1 MLRSLA
7 LMLVGAVHALAMT
20 ASVGNQWVGP
30 LLQVIAMAAL
40 AGAVLQRSRT
50 VNRSVISSG
59 YDGLLFGIGW
69 FAMGVGWVYI
79 SMHRYG
85 GMHSVLAG
93 LATLVFACYLAL
105 YPAAGCL
112 VARLWQRNCPAVS
125 PWSSLRFIVGFAS
138 AITLTELA
146 RGYFFT
152 GFPWISPGYAHVDG
166 PLAGL
171 APWGGVYAI
180 TWLSSAC
187 SSAIAWI
194 ALTAKP
200 LTIRLALPSVLL
212 IASFSM
218 PSWLRSDP
226 ITQSQNPLA
235 VTLLQGN
242 INQAMKFDS
251 NQVLSSIRVYL
262 DLIEANQPPANAD
275 KAHLFVLP
283 ETAWP
288 TALDNMPED
297 IKNRFD
303 RITRNG
309 QIKVAIGAPHWHNTL
324 GSQNR
329 GPAISN
335 SVVVLGQNGMSR
347 GGLDPTANENYRY
360 DKTHL
365 VPFGE
370 FIPSGF
376 QWFMNVLQMPLG
388 SFKRGDAQ
396 QPSLNLQGQKIAF
409 NICYEDLFG
418 EELAIQAAQA
428 TVLINLSNLAW
439 FDDSAALDQHLQIA
453 RMRVLETRKP
463 MLRAT
468 NTGATAVIDADGS
481 VRNVLPWLSRGQI
494 TTNIFGSVGSTFYMR
509 WTNTPILL
517 LCGLAA
523 IILSILTYTRRQSF
537 NAGRRG

>member
-1 MLRSLA
+1 
-7 LMLVGAVHALAMT
+7 MLVGAVHALAMT
-20 ASVGNQWVGP
+20 ASLGNPWVGP
-30 LLQVIAMAAL
+30 LLQVLAMAAL
-40 AGAVLQRSRT
+40 AGAVLQRSRQL
-50 VNRSVISSG
+50 NESSLG
-59 YDGLLFGIGW
+59 SGIDGLLFGIGW
-69 FAMGVGWVYI
+69 FIVGVGWVYI

-85 GMHSVLAG
+85 GMPSVLAG
-93 LATLVFACYLAL
+93 LATLVFACYLAV
-105 YPAAGCL
+105 YPAFACFI
-112 VARLWQRNCPAVS
+112 ARIWQRSYPVIS

-166 PLAGL
+166 PLASL

-187 SSAIAWI
+187 SGAIAWI
-194 ALTAKP
+194 ALTGGRLA
-200 LTIRLALPSVLL
+200 IRLALPSIFL

-218 PSWLRSDP
+218 PTWLRNDP
-226 ITQSQNPLA
+226 INQTPSALS
-235 VTLLQGN
+235 VTLIQGN

-251 NQVLSSIRVYL
+251 KQVISSIRVYL
-262 DLIEANQPPANAD
+262 DLIEANPLSADAD

-303 RITRNG
+303 RITKNG
-309 QIKVAIGAPHWHNTL
+309 RIKIAIGAPYWHNTPK
-324 GSQNR
+324 GQNNP
-329 GPAISN
+329 PAISN
-335 SVVVLGQNGMSR
+335 SVIVLDQNA
-347 GGLDPTANENYRY
+347 TVNYRY

-365 VPFGE
+365 VPYGE
-370 FIPSGF
+370 FIPTGF
-376 QWFMNVLQMPLG
+376 QWFMNILQMPLG
-388 SFKRGDAQ
+388 SFKRGNAQ
-396 QPSLNLQGQKIAF
+396 QPSLTLQDQQIAF

-418 EELAIQAAQA
+418 EELALQAAQA

-439 FDDSAALDQHLQIA
+439 FDDSNALDQHLQIA

-468 NTGATAVIDADGS
+468 NTGATAVIDADGR
-481 VRNVLPWLSRGQI
+481 VGNVLPWLSRGQI
-494 TTNIFGSVGSTFYMR
+494 TTSIKGSVGSTFYMR

-517 LCGLAA
+517 LCGLVAS
-523 IILSILTYTRRQSF
+523 ILSILSYTRRRSF
-537 NAGRRG
+537 NVKL

>member
-1 MLRSLA
+1 
-7 LMLVGAVHALAMT
+7 MLVGAVHALAMT
-20 ASVGNQWVGP
+20 ASLGNQWVSP
-30 LLQVIAMAAL
+30 LLQVITMAAL

-50 VNRSVISSG
+50 VNRSVLGSG
-59 YDGLLFGIGW
+59 FDGLLFGIGW

-85 GMHSVLAG
+85 GMPSVLAG

-112 VARLWQRNCPAVS
+112 IARIWQRKSPAVS

-187 SSAIAWI
+187 SGAIAWI
-194 ALTAKP
+194 ACTAKP
-200 LTIRLALPSVLL
+200 PAIRLALPGVLL
-212 IASFSM
+212 LASFTM
-218 PSWLRSDP
+218 PTWLRSEQ
-226 ITQSQNPLA
+226 IAQTSSALA

-251 NQVLSSIRVYL
+251 NQVLNSIRVYL
-262 DLIEANQPPANAD
+262 DLIEANQPPKDTD
-275 KAHLFVLP
+275 KTHLFVLP

-288 TALDNMPED
+288 TSLDNMPED

-303 RITRNG
+303 RITQSGR
-309 QIKVAIGAPHWHNTL
+309 IKVAIGAPHWHNASP
-324 GSQNR
+324 GQKQA
-329 GPAISN
+329 PAISN
-335 SVVVLGQNGMSR
+335 SVVVLGQNSLGQNAS
-347 GGLDPTANENYRY
+347 ENYRY

-370 FIPSGF
+370 FIPAGF

-388 SFKRGDAQ
+388 SFKRGDAR
-396 QPSLNLQGQKIAF
+396 QPSLNLEGQKIAF

-418 EELAIQAAQA
+418 EELAVQAAQA

-468 NTGATAVIDADGS
+468 NTGATAVIDSDGR

-494 TTNIFGSVGSTFYMR
+494 TTNVQGNVGSTFYMR
-509 WTNTPILL
+509 WTNTPIVL
-517 LCGLAA
+517 LCGFAA
-523 IILSILTYTRRQSF
+523 IILSILTYARRRSLK
-537 NAGRRG
+537 AGR